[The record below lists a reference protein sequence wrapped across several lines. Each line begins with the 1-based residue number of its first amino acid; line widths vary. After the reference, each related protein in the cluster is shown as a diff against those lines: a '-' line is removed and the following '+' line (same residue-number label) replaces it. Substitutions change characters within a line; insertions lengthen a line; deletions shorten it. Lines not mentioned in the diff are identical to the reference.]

1 MLVEVVILFFLI
13 MFLLN
18 LIGLIQKHRE
28 WLLQRFPK
36 ATNYG
41 LLSRLL
47 MEPHKLTSWQR
58 SKLYTQYQLHQH
70 AGENTTL
77 LIGKKIRFSD
87 EVLHFVLQKY
97 SPFYAHLT
105 IADQLKFRKR
115 TKAFYRSKIFLIHQ
129 PNPLREMPILISGA
143 AVQLSF
149 GLPHFKLTAYKYICI
164 HPDAY
169 VGYNPLRIL
178 AGNVQGSSIN
188 MSWKHF
194 LEDYQDYSN
203 GVNLGLHEM
212 AHALQM
218 QYAYFYNREQGLFNE
233 HLQLLD
239 SLDEQVA
246 QEERQLTNRL
256 YSELALANM
265 DEFWASSVEL
275 FFEKPKAL
283 QNKYPQ
289 VYHYLQH
296 MLQQNPAVYP
306 QIAGH
311 TH

>member
-1 MLVEVVILFFLI
+1 MEVAILFLSI
-13 MFLLN
+13 MLLVN

-41 LLSRLL
+41 LLSKLL
-47 MEPHKLTSWQR
+47 MEPHQLHRWQR
-58 SKLYTQYQLHQH
+58 TKLYTKYQLHQH
-70 AGENTTL
+70 AGKNTTL
-77 LIGKKIRFSD
+77 LIGKKLQFSA

-97 SPFYAHLT
+97 SPFYAQLT
-105 IADQLKFRKR
+105 PEDQRKFRKR
-115 TKAFYRSKIFLIHQ
+115 TRAFYRSKIFLIHQ

-143 AVQLSF
+143 AVQLCF
-149 GLPHFKLTAYKYICI
+149 GLPHFKLTAYPYICI

-194 LEDYQDYSN
+194 FEDFQDYSN

-218 QYAYFYNREQGLFNE
+218 QYAYFYNPKEGLFNE
-233 HLQLLD
+233 HLSLLD
-239 SLDEQVA
+239 SVDEHVA
-246 QEERQLTNRL
+246 KAELQHSNRL
-256 YSELALANM
+256 YSDLALQNM

-275 FFEKPKAL
+275 FFEKPVAL
-283 QNKYPQ
+283 QQRYPK
-289 VYHYLQH
+289 VYEYLQH
-296 MLQQNPAVYP
+296 MLQQNPAEYP
-306 QIAGH
+306 KMA
-311 TH
+311 TA